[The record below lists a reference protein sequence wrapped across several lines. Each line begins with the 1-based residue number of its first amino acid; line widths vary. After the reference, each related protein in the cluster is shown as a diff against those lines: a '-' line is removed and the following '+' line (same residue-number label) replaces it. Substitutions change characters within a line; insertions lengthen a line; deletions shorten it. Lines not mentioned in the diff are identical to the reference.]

1 MAGVCCPDLIE
12 PASFCNTGYKGCW
25 IGCVAQRG
33 RPLHPSYNIVSR
45 LRTRRRRKTAGSVDV
60 RGFTVRR
67 YGVFIN
73 SIQVEIADTI
83 RDFEQ
88 KRLFFIEDLAFAIIN
103 FVRRHAP
110 F

>member
-1 MAGVCCPDLIE
+1 
-12 PASFCNTGYKGCW
+12 
-25 IGCVAQRG
+25 
-33 RPLHPSYNIVSR
+33 
-45 LRTRRRRKTAGSVDV
+45 VDG
-60 RGFTVRR
+60 GFTVRR

-88 KRLFFIEDLAFAIIN
+88 KRLFLIEDLAFAIIN
-103 FVRRHAP
+103 FVRRHAS

>member
-1 MAGVCCPDLIE
+1 MQHGLQGLLKSVRREME
-12 PASFCNTGYKGCW
+12 PPPAPVFQY
-25 IGCVAQRG
+25 
-33 RPLHPSYNIVSR
+33 R
-45 LRTRRRRKTAGSVDV
+45 LSPADSKAPENSSVDG
-60 RGFTVRR
+60 GFTVRR

-88 KRLFFIEDLAFAIIN
+88 KRLFLIEDLAFAIVN
-103 FVRRHAP
+103 FVRRHAS

>member
-1 MAGVCCPDLIE
+1 MQHGLQGLLKSARRETG
-12 PASFCNTGYKGCW
+12 PAPAPIFQY
-25 IGCVAQRG
+25 
-33 RPLHPSYNIVSR
+33 R
-45 LRTRRRRKTAGSVDV
+45 LSPADAKAPENSSVDE
-60 RGFTVRR
+60 GFTVRR

-88 KRLFFIEDLAFAIIN
+88 KRLFLIEDLAFAIIN

>member
-1 MAGVCCPDLIE
+1 MQHGLQGLLKSVRRE
-12 PASFCNTGYKGCW
+12 TGPAPAPVFKY
-25 IGCVAQRG
+25 
-33 RPLHPSYNIVSR
+33 R
-45 LRTRRRRKTAGSVDV
+45 LSPADAKAPENASVDG
-60 RGFTVRR
+60 GFTVRR

-73 SIQVEIADTI
+73 SIQIEIADTI

-88 KRLFFIEDLAFAIIN
+88 KRLFLVEDLAFAMIN

>member
-1 MAGVCCPDLIE
+1 M
-12 PASFCNTGYKGCW
+12 T
-25 IGCVAQRG
+25 
-33 RPLHPSYNIVSR
+33 RPLRIEYPGAFYHVTS
-45 LRTRRRRKTAGSVDV
+45 

-73 SIQVEIADTI
+73 SIQIEIADTI

-88 KRLFFIEDLAFAIIN
+88 KRLLLIDDLAFAIIN